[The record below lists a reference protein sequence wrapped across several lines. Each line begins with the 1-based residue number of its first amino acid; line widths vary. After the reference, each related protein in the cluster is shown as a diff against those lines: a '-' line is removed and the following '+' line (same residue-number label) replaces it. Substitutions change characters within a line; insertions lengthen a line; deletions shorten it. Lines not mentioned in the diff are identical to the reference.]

1 MIWSYKERLPRSSA
15 APSPSPSPPTHPT
28 VPSPCRHPN
37 RSCTSPSWPHHLLSR
52 VSFVLGLST
61 ATGAAVV
68 VVIFQLIS
76 ARVCISSGVLLM
88 FRAVVALASSSVVG
102 VEVLY
107 LTSWNWRRTM
117 SYFVFQLRVLFYEW
131 C

>member
-1 MIWSYKERLPRSSA
+1 
-15 APSPSPSPPTHPT
+15 
-28 VPSPCRHPN
+28 
-37 RSCTSPSWPHHLLSR
+37 
-52 VSFVLGLST
+52 LGLST
-61 ATGAAVV
+61 ATSAAVV

-88 FRAVVALASSSVVG
+88 FRAVVAFASSSVVG